1 MWFLLQVSP
10 KRKWRE
16 REVVSGDEDDETVE
30 RESFHWDFSLSF
42 SSGFFVDKEVE
53 AVEKTDIWDDEG
65 W

>member
-30 RESFHWDFSLSF
+30 WESFH
-42 SSGFFVDKEVE
+42 
-53 AVEKTDIWDDEG
+53 
-65 W
+65 